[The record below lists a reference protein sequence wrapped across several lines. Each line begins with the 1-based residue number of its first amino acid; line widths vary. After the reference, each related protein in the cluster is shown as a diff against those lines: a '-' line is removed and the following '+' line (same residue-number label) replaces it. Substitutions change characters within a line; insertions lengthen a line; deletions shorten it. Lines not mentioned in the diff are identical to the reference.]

1 MTESELDV
9 VITNLVEL
17 RLVSERPEVYDPAIK
32 ALKEFRQKK
41 AHWKTLI
48 KGVRVV
54 QRVQRKNMKD
64 TDNLIHALL
73 Q

>member
-1 MTESELDV
+1 MTESELDT
-9 VITNLVEL
+9 VINTLVGL
-17 RLVSERPEVYDPAIK
+17 RLTAERPEVYDPAIK

-41 AHWKTLI
+41 IHWKNLV

-54 QRVQRKNMKD
+54 QRIQKKNMKD
-64 TDNLIHALL
+64 TDALIEALL